1 MAAATPPNT
10 YVQGDAQS
18 SYDSSTFHVTLV
30 EVWVYVDMSE
40 HVQCFAQLVET
51 ICHVTNTGQI
61 HAMNNIIIRLSK
73 FIMLLKG
80 D

>member
-1 MAAATPPNT
+1 M
-10 YVQGDAQS
+10 
-18 SYDSSTFHVTLV
+18 
-30 EVWVYVDMSE
+30 YVDMSE